1 MKLDHV
7 ALIVSNL
14 ETSLNFYVE
23 FLGLKVKREF
33 ELNEA
38 ESRALFNVSSPAR
51 AIQLIM
57 DEGMLELFD
66 FKRGIDRVD
75 WFSSPPKNGLFHF
88 AIQIKLPVDEFIDR
102 AGQGGIP
109 VLSIARGGRYVY
121 FIKDPD
127 GVLIEVKE

>member
-7 ALIVSNL
+7 ALIVSNM
-14 ETSLNFYVE
+14 ENSLNFYVE
-23 FLGLKVKREF
+23 FLGLKFKRAF

-38 ESRALFNVSSPAR
+38 ESLALFNVASPAR

-88 AIQIKLPVDEFIDR
+88 AIHVEHPLTEFINL
-102 AGQGGIP
+102 AEQEGIP
-109 VLSIARGGRYVY
+109 VLSIARGERYIY
-121 FIKDPD
+121 FIRDPD